1 MYFKIKETEQCVI
14 PPLLFGLGVETDHA
28 TGLKTLL
35 TQLSKLEYTIS
46 HDEVKW
52 YKQSVVMDED
62 NKLDPIKYV
71 FTK

>member
-1 MYFKIKETEQCVI
+1 MYFKGKATEQCVI
-14 PPLLFGLGVETDHA
+14 PPLLFGLGVETNHA

-62 NKLDPIKYV
+62 HKLDPIKNV